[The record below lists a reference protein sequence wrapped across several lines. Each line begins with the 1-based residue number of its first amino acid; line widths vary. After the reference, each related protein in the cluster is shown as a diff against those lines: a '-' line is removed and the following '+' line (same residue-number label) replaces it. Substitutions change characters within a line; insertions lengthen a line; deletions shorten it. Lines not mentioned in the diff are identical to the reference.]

1 MTSWLE
7 AVEQAGDRV
16 ERLRTDLPFFCQECL
31 RLRSKSGELIPFK
44 LNGAQLELHK
54 QIEAQKAKSGR
65 VRVAVLKAR
74 QLGCSTYIA
83 ARLYHRTI
91 NNPGQRTIIVA
102 HSRPA
107 SGNLY
112 QIVKRFHDN
121 MPSDM
126 KPSIGVSNANELI
139 FDRIDSGY
147 SITVASDEGTGRSAT
162 AQALHCSEVAFWPS
176 LQVQLASLLQTVPTV
191 GSEIIIE
198 TTPFGFNEFYSL
210 YRRAEAGE
218 SEFAPIFLPWWLDKE
233 YRAMPGDD
241 FRMDDEEKRLS
252 AIHGLDRGQL
262 AFRRE
267 KISQLGSVEPFNQEY
282 ASDATSCFL
291 SDTHEA
297 FLDPSLVLSARK
309 EKDLEGYGGLV
320 IGCDPAG
327 AGLSGDRTAIAWR
340 KGRVIQKV
348 ETKRGL
354 DLMQIAGWIMNIN
367 KQDKPDRIAIDIT
380 GLGVGLYDRLREQ
393 MRGSRD
399 ILVGVN
405 FAGKPVDFKPL
416 DEAGNRAGGAANRR
430 AELYL
435 HLRTALLDRF
445 KLPDEDSIQ
454 ADLCSF
460 GFKYNSQGLIQLES
474 KIDLKKRGMPSPDCA
489 DAIALTFCDG
499 PDGLVR
505 SKQFNRDLKE
515 RFQDLYQ

>member
-1 MTSWLE
+1 MIDWQES
-7 AVEQAGDRV
+7 VMQAGGRI
-16 ERLRTDLPFFCQECL
+16 ERLRTDLPFFCEECL

-44 LNGAQLELHK
+44 LNGAQLELHRR
-54 QIEAQKAKSGR
+54 IEEQKAKSGR

-91 NNPGQRTIIVA
+91 HNPGQRTIIVA

-121 MPSDM
+121 MPGDM

-176 LQVQLASLLQTVPTV
+176 LQTQLASLLQTVPTKE
-191 GSEIIIE
+191 SEIIIE

-218 SEFAPIFLPWWLDKE
+218 SEFASIFLPWWLDSD
-233 YRAMPGDD
+233 YRSEAAEELKL
-241 FRMDDEEKRLS
+241 DDEEKHLV
-252 AIHGLDRGQL
+252 AVHGLDRRQL

-267 KISQLGSVEPFNQEY
+267 KISQLGSIDLFNQEY

-291 SDTHEA
+291 SDSHEA
-297 FLDPSLVLSARK
+297 FLDPSLVMSARK
-309 EKDLEGYGGLV
+309 EKDIEPYGGLI
-320 IGCDPAG
+320 IGVDPAG
-327 AGLSGDRTAIAWR
+327 ASMTGDRTAIAWR
-340 KGRVIQKV
+340 KGRVVQKV
-348 ETKRGL
+348 EVKRGL
-354 DLMQIAGWIMNIN
+354 DLMQIAGWVMNIN
-367 KQDKPDRIAIDIT
+367 KQDKPDKIAIDIT

-393 MRGSRD
+393 IRNRD
-399 ILVGVN
+399 ILTGVN
-405 FAGKPVDFKPL
+405 FAGKPICIKPL
-416 DEAGNRAGGAANRR
+416 DEAGDRGGGPANRR
-430 AELYL
+430 SELFM

-445 KLPDEDSIQ
+445 KLPDQDDIQ

-460 GFKYNSQGLIQLES
+460 GYKYDSQGRLLLES
-474 KIDLKKRGMPSPDCA
+474 KEALKKRGMPSPDTA

-499 PDGLVR
+499 PEGIVR
-505 SKQFNRDLKE
+505 SKRFNRDLKD
-515 RFQDLYQ
+515 RFQNMYQ

>member
-1 MTSWLE
+1 
-7 AVEQAGDRV
+7 
-16 ERLRTDLPFFCQECL
+16 LPFFCEECL

-44 LNGAQLELHK
+44 LNGAQLELHRR
-54 QIEAQKAKSGR
+54 IEAQKSKTGR
-65 VRVAVLKAR
+65 VRIAVLKAR

-112 QIVKRFHDN
+112 SIVKRFHDN
-121 MPSDM
+121 MPDGE
-126 KPSIGVSNANELI
+126 KPSVGTSNANELI
-139 FDRIDSGY
+139 FDRLDSGY

-176 LQVQLASLLQTVPTV
+176 LSIQLASLLQTVPTKD
-191 GSEIIIE
+191 SEIIIE
-198 TTPFGFNEFYSL
+198 TTPYGFNEFYSL

-218 SEFAPIFLPWWLDKE
+218 SEFAPVFLPWWLDTD
-233 YRAMPGDD
+233 YRAEPGED
-241 FRMDDEEKRLS
+241 FRLDDDEKHLV
-252 AIHGLDRGQL
+252 AVHGLDKRQL

-267 KISQLGSVEPFNQEY
+267 KISQLGGIDLFNQEY

-291 SDTHEA
+291 SDSHEA

-309 EKDLEGYGGLV
+309 EKDIEPYGGLI
-320 IGCDPAG
+320 IGVDPAG

-340 KGRVIQKV
+340 KGRVVQKV

-354 DLMQIAGWIMNIN
+354 DLMQIAGWVQNIN

-393 MRGSRD
+393 LRD
-399 ILVGVN
+399 RSILVGVN
-405 FAGKPVDFKPL
+405 FSGRPIDLKPRGEDGKH
-416 DEAGNRAGGAANRR
+416 AGGAGNRR
-430 AELYL
+430 AELYM
-435 HLRTALLDRF
+435 HLRTAMLDRF

-460 GFKYNSQGLIQLES
+460 GYKYNSQGQLLLES
-474 KIDLKKRGMPSPDCA
+474 KIDLKKRGMPSPDTA

-499 PDGLVR
+499 PDGPAR
-505 SKQFNRDLKE
+505 SKRFNQDLKD
-515 RFQDLYQ
+515 RYQNMYQ